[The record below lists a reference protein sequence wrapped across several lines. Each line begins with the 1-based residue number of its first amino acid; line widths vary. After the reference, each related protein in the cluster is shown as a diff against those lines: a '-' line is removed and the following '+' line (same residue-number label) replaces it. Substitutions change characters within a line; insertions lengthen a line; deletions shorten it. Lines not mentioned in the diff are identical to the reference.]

1 MAQSPQSPMTA
12 QCHCGQVTVEVAARP
27 DYINECNCS
36 LCHSHGV
43 WWGYY
48 PPDQVAVTG
57 ETRIYQRTDRDEPA
71 VDLHFRG
78 TCGCTTHWTL
88 LPAFIERIG
97 LDTIMG
103 VNMRLFDRAALAG
116 VELRFPDGKAWNGV
130 GDWGFV
136 KEAEIF

>member
-1 MAQSPQSPMTA
+1 MTTAPQSPLTA

-36 LCHSHGV
+36 LCNSHGV

-48 PPDQVAVTG
+48 PPAQVAVTG
-57 ETRIYQRTDRDEPA
+57 ETKAYRRVDREDPA
-71 VDLHFRG
+71 VELHFCG

-88 LPAFIERIG
+88 LPAFIEKIG

-116 VELRFPDGKAWNGV
+116 VELRFPDGKAWDGV

-136 KEAEIF
+136 REAVVL